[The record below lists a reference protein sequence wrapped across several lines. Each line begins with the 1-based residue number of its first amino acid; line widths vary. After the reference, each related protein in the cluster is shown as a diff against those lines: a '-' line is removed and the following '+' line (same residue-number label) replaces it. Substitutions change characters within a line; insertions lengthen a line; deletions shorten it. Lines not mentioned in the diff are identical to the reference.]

1 MAGINLKVQIEI
13 NGQFVQ
19 TGHITGS
26 SFRDA
31 AFSYDESYITSS
43 AARAISLSLPLS
55 KKDFDTDG
63 TVTLYEYDI
72 KGQLSTVY
80 YPYTKAKEVALK
92 EEAEENRMPTVA
104 ECGINK
110 YLDSGA
116 RNGLSALLNRISWNY
131 GSKILAMQLFIKD
144 SYKYDGNGNRIQ
156 KITPYGT
163 IDYVYNEENFL
174 VNSSWNGNTGVS
186 YTYDREGNLLTQ
198 ESEVK
203 TVKYAYNA
211 QNRIMYSEVTNKKEK
226 IHAVSYYGYDAFGRR
241 VLVQDKDEAR
251 LRTLYDG
258 FTFETVKESPT
269 FANGLFTDSYET
281 GIRIT
286 STGRP
291 TGDRY
296 RYLEDD
302 STNDSNRYFYLNEGT
317 YKNISSRYQGSRT
330 SITVNGIIASQN
342 ADGNITYFTT
352 DLLGSVRTTSNAY
365 GTVENSYSYDA
376 FGSIVEGDLSGT
388 SDYGY
393 LGKQFNKQ
401 TGLYNY
407 GYRDYTPATARFT
420 TVDPIHDGE
429 NWLTYCKNDSVNH
442 VDLWGL
448 ETTDSNKS
456 AIYPTAENAFNFD
469 FGRDYSAM
477 AVQNFKNGHPIT
489 GLIQMVD
496 SACEI
501 IYDMVAAYGCASV
514 IGAFVAAPTAL
525 PEKKESWLQSNGKAN
540 YPPNNGA
547 VLGTEINQTLEV
559 GTKIGRYG
567 EIGPNSSFVT
577 DTISTASELSLPPWT
592 DPSTYQE
599 FTVIKPITNVL
610 GAEVEAWAGSSG
622 GGIQYILPQ
631 TIIELQ
637 QEGFIK

>member
-163 IDYVYNEENFL
+163 IDYTYNEENFL
-174 VNSSWNGNTGVS
+174 ISSGWNGKTGIV

-420 TVDPIHDGE
+420 TVDPIHDGT
-429 NWLTYCKNDSVNH
+429 NWTLYCNNDPVNF

-448 ETTDSNKS
+448 KADDIKKKEIVSGVVDGKRLYGKVSDDLIGLLKRIETPQPDTDGKIGLHLPGDGTLTYGYGEKIDDAQQITENLKKQYPDMNEAEATKRLTEIVLPAYVNQVNNRLYNRGMTATQQEFDAYVLSEYNTNSGPLMDKIKTSTDKS
-456 AIYPTAENAFNFD
+456 DTSIKKIFSEHKITYPGLLKRREAEAILYTE
-469 FGRDYSAM
+469 GDYSED
-477 AVQNFKNGHPIT
+477 FK
-489 GLIQMVD
+489 
-496 SACEI
+496 
-501 IYDMVAAYGCASV
+501 
-514 IGAFVAAPTAL
+514 
-525 PEKKESWLQSNGKAN
+525 W
-540 YPPNNGA
+540 
-547 VLGTEINQTLEV
+547 
-559 GTKIGRYG
+559 
-567 EIGPNSSFVT
+567 
-577 DTISTASELSLPPWT
+577 
-592 DPSTYQE
+592 
-599 FTVIKPITNVL
+599 
-610 GAEVEAWAGSSG
+610 
-622 GGIQYILPQ
+622 
-631 TIIELQ
+631 
-637 QEGFIK
+637 